1 MIKVKYYDNIEP
13 QEFEVEFDTETEATE
28 WIERQMDDWYET
40 LCDNYP
46 DADVT
51 WLNRLLDV
59 GNATEIYI
67 PGTSVSICCEIV
79 SK

>member
-13 QEFEVEFDTETEATE
+13 QEFEIEFETETEATE
-28 WIERQMDDWYET
+28 WIECQMGGWYET
-40 LCDNYP
+40 LCGKYQ

-59 GNATEIYI
+59 NNKTEIYI

-79 SK
+79 NK

>member
-13 QEFEVEFDTETEATE
+13 QEFEIEFETETEATE
-28 WIERQMDDWYET
+28 WIERQMGDWYET

-59 GNATEIYI
+59 GNVTEIYI